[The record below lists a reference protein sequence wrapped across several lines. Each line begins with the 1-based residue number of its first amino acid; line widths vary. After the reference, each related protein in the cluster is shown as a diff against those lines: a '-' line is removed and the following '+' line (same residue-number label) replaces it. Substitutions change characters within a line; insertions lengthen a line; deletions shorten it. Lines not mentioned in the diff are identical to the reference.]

1 MNKRLME
8 LIYKTHKILQNIE
21 STPRDYGTG
30 DLLYSADI
38 HTVTAVAKNP
48 GCNLTQLAESLI
60 VSKPAA
66 FKFVKKMVSLDYLY
80 KEKSSDNKKE
90 INIMLTSKGKTAI
103 EKHIAYESELFD
115 KIYKITNELPPEEF
129 QIIEKY
135 MLKLI
140 NSMEEN

>member
-66 FKFVKKMVSLDYLY
+66 
-80 KEKSSDNKKE
+80 
-90 INIMLTSKGKTAI
+90 
-103 EKHIAYESELFD
+103 
-115 KIYKITNELPPEEF
+115 
-129 QIIEKY
+129 
-135 MLKLI
+135 
-140 NSMEEN
+140 